1 MIDVVFDRGRYDE
14 DLSELFTQLWD
25 CDVNRCEPGCDYTI
39 DLQGIVVVI
48 IIIIVIVVVVAVTV
62 VVQGGPKNRNRNY
75 NLSRLQCYCANKILL
90 TQQNNQTCTQT
101 PAKILA
107 TTYMVVHTTSHDYR
121 FKNHFLFLDT
131 HAHRR
136 TC

>member
-48 IIIIVIVVVVAVTV
+48 IIIIVIVVVVVAVTV
-62 VVQGGPKNRNRNY
+62 VVQGGPKTETGITTCHVCN
-75 NLSRLQCYCANKILL
+75 AVVL
-90 TQQNNQTCTQT
+90 T
-101 PAKILA
+101 
-107 TTYMVVHTTSHDYR
+107 R
-121 FKNHFLFLDT
+121 F
-131 HAHRR
+131 
-136 TC
+136 C